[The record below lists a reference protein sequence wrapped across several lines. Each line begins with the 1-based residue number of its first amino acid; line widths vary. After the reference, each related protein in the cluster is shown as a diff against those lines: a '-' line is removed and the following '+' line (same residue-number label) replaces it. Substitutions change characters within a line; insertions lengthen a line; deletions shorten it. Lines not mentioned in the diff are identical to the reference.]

1 MGRSGYVVNHSIV
14 FVRDVNYG
22 IVKTLR
28 LFRGFHECGEF
39 WPFDNFKNFDG
50 SENFNKFKNF

>member
-1 MGRSGYVVNHSIV
+1 MGRSGYVVNPSIV

-39 WPFDNFKNFDG
+39 WPFDSFKNFDG
-50 SENFNKFKNF
+50 SENFNNF